1 MKTPI
6 AHRRSILLSSV
17 LVGVALGCNPPPKE
31 AISPCAPGTTCLSVR
46 PDGTPDPEGASVAQC
61 RGVFPD
67 YIVRA
72 NFVPPEY
79 AGPWFELAQA
89 FPQELPAPEAL
100 PWQDIDFKKSK
111 EDADAYL
118 YALRDYSF
126 DGMIEA
132 EFRPQD
138 NTRRRWY
145 HVPLM
150 NFGHPRDLVH
160 GLTEERDLEPG
171 ELGLKNTVK
180 NYAVGLYNDVG
191 AYTFGRVFEDP
202 NAPDVSA
209 GQFEEGAMVFKILFS
224 AATPDDFEDPSNY
237 LLEGAPEWQIATGAR
252 GPDGGTTLT
261 DVRLLQMD
269 IAVRD
274 DRADTGWVFGTF
286 AYDKDAPDQIAW
298 NRLRPVGLMW
308 GDDPG
313 YTPKDQAEGK
323 PLEESIVSDQ
333 IPAYAAG
340 HLGWAG
346 RVNGPVDNQV
356 SACMSC
362 HQVAQYP
369 VVAQI
374 APFASS
380 CDTDEKKLFWFRNL
394 EPGEPFGAVDE
405 NCEPASAPA
414 PLVSLD
420 FSLQLKVALQSLLDY
435 GNINPCL
442 DNPVRAKS
450 QRGVSAPRAPRVTR

>member
-1 MKTPI
+1 
-6 AHRRSILLSSV
+6 
-17 LVGVALGCNPPPKE
+17 
-31 AISPCAPGTTCLSVR
+31 
-46 PDGTPDPEGASVAQC
+46 
-61 RGVFPD
+61 
-67 YIVRA
+67 
-72 NFVPPEY
+72 
-79 AGPWFELAQA
+79 
-89 FPQELPAPEAL
+89 
-100 PWQDIDFKKSK
+100 
-111 EDADAYL
+111 
-118 YALRDYSF
+118 
-126 DGMIEA
+126 
-132 EFRPQD
+132 
-138 NTRRRWY
+138 
-145 HVPLM
+145 
-150 NFGHPRDLVH
+150 
-160 GLTEERDLEPG
+160 
-171 ELGLKNTVK
+171 
-180 NYAVGLYNDVG
+180 
-191 AYTFGRVFEDP
+191 
-202 NAPDVSA
+202 
-209 GQFEEGAMVFKILFS
+209 
-224 AATPDDFEDPSNY
+224 
-237 LLEGAPEWQIATGAR
+237 
-252 GPDGGTTLT
+252 
-261 DVRLLQMD
+261 
-269 IAVRD
+269 
-274 DRADTGWVFGTF
+274 
-286 AYDKDAPDQIAW
+286 
-298 NRLRPVGLMW
+298 MW

-435 GNINPCL
+435 GNINSCL
-442 DNPVRAKS
+442 DNTVRAKS